1 MSEQKSGK
9 TDSFDFLGP
18 NLPKNGFCG
27 RNFENLSFGFG
38 IGFRI
43 RIFMV
48 YVCQF
53 LGKTDNFEFFYLN
66 FGKLFNIVQCFGSYN
81 FEVVAESRVE
91 ANMSWVEVG
100 GSVELGEGGCTI

>member
-1 MSEQKSGK
+1 
-9 TDSFDFLGP
+9 
-18 NLPKNGFCG
+18 
-27 RNFENLSFGFG
+27 
-38 IGFRI
+38 
-43 RIFMV
+43 MV

-66 FGKLFNIVQCFGSYN
+66 FGKLSNIVRCFGSYN